1 MTRLLQHISYLSFII
16 AFMMMWGC
24 IGEEFELHDDLPVPE
39 GTKAIELCL
48 TIRNSTEDQAATR
61 GVSTEPGDHD
71 KGSYDAATLNEN
83 KIDKIEL
90 FLFDATTKNL
100 IKSFGNTTVQRL
112 TPNADP
118 TQADSYKVRVV
129 VPQSEVNNLEGKSV
143 HIVGVINAKADV
155 VTGVTKLAELELK
168 VQDNLNELA
177 QTTAQTNFLMDGS
190 LSPVTINWG
199 ANDRFMV
206 TQTLGLRRA
215 LAKIRLRITEVN
227 VKDYSN
233 GIETPYEIV
242 HIDNDETNP
251 QDISVRLLHYT
262 EKSFVIAGSTPY
274 APTAWKDTDYRAMT
288 WKAMVG
294 KTNSN
299 PDHPDQF
306 LMHFPFYSYENNWT
320 GDWLKESYLTVRIK
334 LRPKFLEDG
343 TTPNTDDPGVYY
355 YYRFPVNYRMPM
367 DGMGAEKINRLE
379 RNHLYD
385 IVTTIAEL
393 GSLDE
398 DTPMEVTSHI
408 AIEPWITG
416 DVIDGTM
423 DEAHYLVVKELTPIM
438 ANDATR
444 EIDYVSSL
452 PVNITINEAYYNY
465 FDMRGDFFKVVFTF
479 DGTNGI
485 KRTYKNNVLQSTET
499 VSPAFDGSTVEV
511 APEGT
516 HLKDGKLIVTHT
528 IPNNYTPFYIKFTV
542 SQQGGGL
549 TQEVFVTQYPPIYI
563 TGRES
568 IGFRPTEGDIAAARP
583 YADFRHHSTLGI
595 MATYQGESTQSAQR
609 NDVFNRVTSKVPTD
623 AFLIGNPVDANG
635 LTKSDAA
642 SNNMVS
648 PEFIIATQHG
658 MSFAVPQKDGGAT
671 QYLNPTY
678 ASGYGP
684 YAVPSLYPDNVPYRG
699 NSPGGSTHYYRSYTH
714 AQNRCSNYF
723 EGEYGI
729 DGDYVEHYKTPGS
742 NYWQTRTVRKTFKYQ
757 GRWRIPTLAEAKLID
772 QIQDDPNTLTK
783 GLMYGTNYW
792 TAKDG
797 TAYNFRDNVEFTS
810 NSSYVRCIFDTAH
823 LDDK

>member
-1 MTRLLQHISYLSFII
+1 MTRLLQHISYLSFIV
-16 AFMMMWGC
+16 AFMMIGGC
-24 IGEEFELHDDLPVPE
+24 VRDELELHTDLPISE
-39 GTKAIELCL
+39 GDKAIELCL
-48 TIRNSTEDQAATR
+48 TVRNSTDDQAATR

-71 KGSYDAATLNEN
+71 KESYDATTLNEN
-83 KIDKIEL
+83 KIDKIDL
-90 FLFDATTKNL
+90 FLFNATTKDL

-112 TPNADP
+112 TPDADP
-118 TQADSYKVRVV
+118 TQANNYKVRVV

-155 VTGVTKLAELELK
+155 VTGVTKLADLK
-168 VQDNLNELA
+168 AKIQDNSSELDII
-177 QTTAQTNFLMDGS
+177 TAQTHFLMDGS
-190 LSPVTINWG
+190 LSSVTINWG
-199 ANDRFMV
+199 TENLFTVA
-206 TQTLGLRRA
+206 QTLELRRA
-215 LAKIRLRITEVN
+215 LAKVRLRITSVN
-227 VKDYSN
+227 VVDYSN
-233 GIETPYEIV
+233 GGNTQYEVVPIGNV
-242 HIDNDETNP
+242 AGSAP
-251 QDISVRLLHYT
+251 DISVKLLHYT
-262 EKSFVIAGSTPY
+262 EKSTVIASSTPY
-274 APTAWKDTDYRAMT
+274 EPTAWKDTEYRAMS

-306 LMHFPFYSYENNWT
+306 LMHFPFYAYENNWSA
-320 GDWLKESYLTVRIK
+320 DKKKESYLMAQIR
-334 LRPKFLEDG
+334 LRPKFQEDG

-367 DGMGAEKINRLE
+367 DGVGAEKINRLE

-385 IVTTIAEL
+385 IESTIKEL

-398 DTPMEVTSHI
+398 DTPLDVTSHI
-408 AIEPWITG
+408 AIEPWISG
-416 DVIDGTM
+416 EVIDGTM

-438 ANDATR
+438 ANDGSR
-444 EIDYVSSL
+444 EIDYISSL
-452 PVNITINEAYYNY
+452 PVDITINEAYYEY
-465 FDMRGDFFKVVFTF
+465 YDMRGDYFKVVFTA
-479 DGTNGI
+479 DGKKITYDKNGAVV
-485 KRTYKNNVLQSTET
+485 NTET
-499 VSPAFDGSTVEV
+499 GFAAYDGSTVT
-511 APEGT
+511 ASANY
-516 HLKDGKLIVTHT
+516 LQNGKLMVGHA
-528 IPNNYTPFYIKFTV
+528 IPVNYEPFYIKFRV
-542 SQQGGGL
+542 NQVGGPL

-568 IGFRPTEGDIAAARP
+568 IGFRPTEGDIAAGRP
-583 YADFRHHSTLGI
+583 YADFRHHSTLGT
-595 MATYQGESTQSAQR
+595 MSTYQGEGTQSAQR
-609 NDVFNRVTSKVPTD
+609 NNVFNRVTSKVPTG

-648 PEFIIATQHG
+648 PEFIIATQYG
-658 MSFAVPQKDGGAT
+658 MSFAVPQKDGGET

-684 YAVPSLYPDNVPYRG
+684 YAVPSLYPDNPTYNATKPAG
-699 NSPGGSTHYYRSYTH
+699 EQTYYYKSYTH
-714 AQNRCSNYF
+714 AQNRCFNYF
-723 EGEYGI
+723 EGEYGT
-729 DGDYVEHYKTPGS
+729 DGEYTEHYKPRGS
-742 NYWQTRTVRKTFKYQ
+742 SYWTTRTVYKTFKYQ

-810 NSSYVRCIFDTAH
+810 NSSYIRCIFDTAH